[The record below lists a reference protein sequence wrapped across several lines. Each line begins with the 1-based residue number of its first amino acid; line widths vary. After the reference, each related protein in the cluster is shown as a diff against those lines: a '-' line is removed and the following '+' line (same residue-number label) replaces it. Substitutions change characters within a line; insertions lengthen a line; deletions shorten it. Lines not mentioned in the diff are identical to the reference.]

1 MIVNKIHSKEV
12 RVTDFSKDYKI
23 FQNIF
28 TIQKHNLIKPIKILF
43 DMSNVMWYGKTLGY
57 KMVPY

>member
-1 MIVNKIHSKEV
+1 MIVNKIHSEEV

-28 TIQKHNLIKPIKILF
+28 TIQKHNLI
-43 DMSNVMWYGKTLGY
+43 
-57 KMVPY
+57 